1 MMQHSHAVRDII
13 AGTGGRPLQN
23 CSCGIMISCL
33 VSLMKDAIKGRDM
46 PQKTM
51 LLMKGN
57 EALAEAAI
65 QAGCRFYAGYPIT
78 PQNEIPE
85 YLSRRMPE
93 VNGVFIQAE
102 SEIASMNMVYGAS
115 AAGVRAMTSS
125 SGPGISLMQ
134 EAISFLA
141 GAELPAVI
149 VNIQR
154 GGPGLGN
161 IAASQGDYFQAVKGG
176 GHGDYQCM
184 VFAPF
189 NVQEMW
195 DLTMRAFDKADEY
208 RIPVIVLGDGVVGQ
222 MMEPFH
228 PTPYKLTRL
237 PEKDWV
243 LNGCRGREPRVI
255 RTLFMEPGEL
265 EGRNRMLLK
274 KYAVIRRKEV
284 MFASSH
290 TDDAEVVVVAFGI
303 AARIALSAVK
313 ELRREGRKAGLFR
326 PVTVFPF
333 PEKQISGLAGSRR
346 RFLVVEMNAGQMV
359 EDVRRAVN
367 GKSEVLFYGRPGGAV
382 FNPEELYRKI
392 KAAFP
397 RAVRPKKSA

>member
-1 MMQHSHAVRDII
+1 MAKR
-13 AGTGGRPLQN
+13 
-23 CSCGIMISCL
+23 
-33 VSLMKDAIKGRDM
+33 K
-46 PQKTM
+46 M
-51 LLMKGN
+51 LLSKGN

-102 SEIASMNMVYGAS
+102 SEIAAINMVYGAS

-125 SGPGISLMQ
+125 SGPGISLKQ
-134 EAISFLA
+134 EAISFLS

-161 IAASQGDYFQAVKGG
+161 ITASQADYFQAVRGG
-176 GHGDYQCM
+176 GHGDYKCI
-184 VFAPF
+184 VFSPW

-208 RIPVIVLGDGVVGQ
+208 RMPVIILGDGVVGQ

-228 PTPYKLTRL
+228 PTKYVRPEL

-243 LNGCRGREPRVI
+243 LDGCRGREPRVVS
-255 RTLFMEPGEL
+255 TLRMGPGEL
-265 EGRNRMLLK
+265 ERHNLHLQK
-274 KYAVIRRKEV
+274 KYSLIRKKEVLYEAFDTADAELAVI
-284 MFASSH
+284 
-290 TDDAEVVVVAFGI
+290 AFGI

-313 ELRREGRKAGLFR
+313 ELRQDGRKVGLFR
-326 PVTVFPF
+326 PVTLFPF
-333 PEKQISGLAGSRR
+333 PEKQIAAIAATKKP
-346 RFLVVEMNAGQMV
+346 FIVVEMNAGQMV
-359 EDVRRAVN
+359 EDVRLAVN

-382 FNPEELYRKI
+382 FNPEELHRKI
-392 KAAFP
+392 KAAYCRTV
-397 RAVRPKKSA
+397 RAKRH